1 MKDLRHP
8 QWFLT
13 HVEKYCTKQL
23 NEIAKR
29 LSPKE
34 FTSSVTAEVVVLV
47 RLIENCRLNA
57 TMFRIDNLILHGLLR
72 EEMLL
77 PSIDLKVIRYILLTL
92 GHA

>member
-1 MKDLRHP
+1 MNDLRHP

-13 HVEKYCTKQL
+13 HVEKYCTKRL
-23 NEIAKR
+23 NETANR

-47 RLIENCRLNA
+47 RLIENCRAN
-57 TMFRIDNLILHGLLR
+57 TTIFRIDTLILHGMLR

-77 PSIDLKVIRYILLTL
+77 PAIDLKVIKYILLIL